1 MMVAGALTTQAEN
14 YAYFVIEQ
22 NNGTSLSMP
31 AVGLNISYSDGNLV
45 ATNGTEHA
53 TIQLT
58 NVSRMYFS
66 NEKTATAIEAT
77 AADDRLSVRT
87 GLLSQ
92 HSDSQEYLPLL

>member
-45 ATNGTEHA
+45 ATNGTAAAGCRRERNPLVGS
-53 TIQLT
+53 IS
-58 NVSRMYFS
+58 SRK
-66 NEKTATAIEAT
+66 ETLLLK
-77 AADDRLSVRT
+77 RL
-87 GLLSQ
+87 
-92 HSDSQEYLPLL
+92 